1 VFTRKEGGYIKI
13 FRNIWLTIIF
23 MFLNC
28 GFYTQAF
35 AYKETARQLSSILVQ
50 DDSISRASQKT
61 AAAKKIFLTFD
72 DGPSQNTLKILE
84 ILKENKVTATFFII
98 GKKAEENPEIIKK
111 LHESGMCIASHSYSH
126 DYKIYKSRDSYF
138 EDLFKC
144 DEIIHKLTG
153 QFSVPVIRFPAG
165 SYNSLYGKDKM
176 TDIKNQLKI
185 RGINYVDWNVSS
197 ADTASVS
204 VPKDI
209 IKGNI
214 VNQCKLWRV
223 SIALMHDAAE
233 KNTTVE
239 ALPEI
244 IASLKEKGYEFKT
257 FNDMSPG
264 EKQEMIKLNIMNR

>member
-1 VFTRKEGGYIKI
+1 M
-13 FRNIWLTIIF
+13 F
-23 MFLNC
+23 MFSSC

-35 AYKETARQLSSILVQ
+35 AYKETARQFRNVLVQ
-50 DDSISRASQKT
+50 DDSISVGSQKT
-61 AAAKKIFLTFD
+61 ASAKKIFLTFD

-84 ILKENKVTATFFII
+84 ILKENKVSATFFII

-144 DEIIHKLTG
+144 DEIIYKLTG
-153 QFSVPVIRFPAG
+153 QLSVPVIRFPAG
-165 SYNSLYGKDKM
+165 SYNSLYGKEKM
-176 TDIKNQLKI
+176 TEIKNQLKS

-197 ADTASVS
+197 ADTASTS

-223 SIALMHDAAE
+223 SVALMHDAAD

-244 IASLKEKGYEFKT
+244 ISDLKEKGYEFKT
-257 FNDMSPG
+257 FKDMSPG